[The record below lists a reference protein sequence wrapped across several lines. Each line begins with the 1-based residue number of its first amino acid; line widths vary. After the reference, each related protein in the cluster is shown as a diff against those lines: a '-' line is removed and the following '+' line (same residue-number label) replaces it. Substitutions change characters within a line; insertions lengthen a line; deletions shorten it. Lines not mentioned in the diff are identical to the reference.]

1 MGDHLGVGL
10 GRELDALLLQ
20 LLAQLAEILDD
31 AVVHHG
37 DLVGRVRMGVDLVR
51 SAVGRPAGVADSA
64 QAGERL
70 ARETLF
76 EILELAFGAAA
87 REVTALQGSDA
98 G

>member
-31 AVVHHG
+31 AVVDHR
-37 DLVGRVRMGVDLVR
+37 DLVGRVRMGIDLVR
-51 SAVGRPAGVADSA
+51 PAMGGPTGVADSA
-64 QAGERL
+64 HAGERL
-70 ARETLF
+70 AGETLF